1 MVSKRPR
8 RSERERRE
16 FEAYLR
22 ACTDAQVQGVLEKE
36 HAANRHHL
44 VRLAK
49 SELAYRANRRIKG
62 EMT

>member
-22 ACTDAQVQGVLEKE
+22 ACTDAQVQDVLEKE
-36 HAANRHHL
+36 RAAHRHHF

-49 SELAYRANRRIKG
+49 SELDYRANRR
-62 EMT
+62 

>member
-22 ACTDAQVQGVLEKE
+22 ACTDEQVQGVLEKE
-36 HAANRHHL
+36 RAAKRQNY

-49 SELAYRANRRIKG
+49 SELDYRANRK
-62 EMT
+62 

>member
-8 RSERERRE
+8 RSERDKRE

-36 HAANRHHL
+36 RAANRKYF

-49 SELAYRANRRIKG
+49 LELDYRTNRR
-62 EMT
+62 